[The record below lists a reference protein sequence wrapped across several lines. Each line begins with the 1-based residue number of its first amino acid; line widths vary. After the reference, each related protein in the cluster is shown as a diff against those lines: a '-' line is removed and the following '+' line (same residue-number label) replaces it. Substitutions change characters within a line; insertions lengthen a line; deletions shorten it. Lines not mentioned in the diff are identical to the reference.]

1 MLVPPSVKPVVG
13 FDPKSPLPKP
23 TDGADVVAVAVEE
36 PRVPKLSPP
45 VELLQNKTVS
55 NYFFKWKIQPP
66 LISVSFPHHHCPDQ
80 SEHRRAGQSQSSLSP
95 RRNPPPSLSFSY
107 LAFTASMMLTP
118 ASVELVATCL
128 IHPDKPTKNLPFSF
142 LLFPLNY
149 WKWRTNTRARPKMTN
164 HQEHLF
170 KATCKPSSIPLPRNI
185 NQSYFNSEAI
195 ST

>member
-80 SEHRRAGQSQSSLSP
+80 SEHRRAGQSQSSLPP

-107 LAFTASMMLTP
+107 LLPWCWLQHLLNSLLPAWYIPINQPKTCHLVSYYFPWTTGSGEQILEPDQRRQTIRNIFSKQLASPVRSLCPET
-118 ASVELVATCL
+118 ST
-128 IHPDKPTKNLPFSF
+128 
-142 LLFPLNY
+142 
-149 WKWRTNTRARPKMTN
+149 
-164 HQEHLF
+164 
-170 KATCKPSSIPLPRNI
+170 KAT
-185 NQSYFNSEAI
+185 
-195 ST
+195 STLKQ